1 MYIVR
6 YGNLDNFFFFL
17 IIIKLNYFRLI
28 FVVFLYEVYFL
39 IGYEVIVIED
49 VLVMVRGIWKEIKK
63 IYK

>member
-1 MYIVR
+1 MYIVCD
-6 YGNLDNFFFFL
+6 GNLDNFFFFL

-49 VLVMVRGIWKEIKK
+49 VLVMVRGIWKEI
-63 IYK
+63 

>member
-28 FVVFLYEVYFL
+28 FVVFLYEVYFS

-63 IYK
+63 NL